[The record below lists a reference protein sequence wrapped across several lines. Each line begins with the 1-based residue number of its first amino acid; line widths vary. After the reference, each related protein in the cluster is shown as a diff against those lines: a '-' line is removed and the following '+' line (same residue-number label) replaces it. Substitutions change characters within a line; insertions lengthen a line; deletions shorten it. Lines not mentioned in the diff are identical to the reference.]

1 MPSVARVGDIGDG
14 TCKAGHPGF
23 PLGVPKPMTT
33 EFVTG
38 ASTVFM
44 DNQPVVIVGSIG
56 ATDCGHHT
64 EALTGS
70 PTVFVEGQP
79 MHRVGDVGVVT
90 ETGGGDYETI
100 TGSPDCDN

>member
-1 MPSVARVGDIGDG
+1 M
-14 TCKAGHPGF
+14 H
-23 PLGVPKPMTT
+23 T
-33 EFVTG
+33 EIVTG

-44 DNQPVVIVGSIG
+44 NNQPVAIVGSVG

-70 PTVFVEGQP
+70 PTVFVENQP

-90 ETGGGDYETI
+90 ETGGGDYEMI
-100 TGSPDCDN
+100 TGSSTGDN